1 MWRLLFSK
9 KADKQLSKLDPG
21 VRRVLVSW
29 LLKHLD
35 GCEDPRAFGKGLVGD
50 KSGIW
55 RYRVGDY
62 RILCDIKDDE
72 LVVLALEV
80 GHRREVY
87 RQDNLHECITQ
98 RSPSS
103 CR

>member
-35 GCEDPRAFGKGLVGD
+35 GCEDARAFGKGLVGD

-87 RQDNLHECITQ
+87 R
-98 RSPSS
+98 
-103 CR
+103 

>member
-1 MWRLLFSK
+1 MWRLLFPK

-35 GCEDPRAFGKGLVGD
+35 GCEDPCVFGKGLVGD
-50 KSGIW
+50 KSGMW

-62 RILCDIKDDE
+62 RILCDIKDGE
-72 LVVLALEV
+72 LVVLTLEV
-80 GHRREVY
+80 GHRRDV
-87 RQDNLHECITQ
+87 
-98 RSPSS
+98 